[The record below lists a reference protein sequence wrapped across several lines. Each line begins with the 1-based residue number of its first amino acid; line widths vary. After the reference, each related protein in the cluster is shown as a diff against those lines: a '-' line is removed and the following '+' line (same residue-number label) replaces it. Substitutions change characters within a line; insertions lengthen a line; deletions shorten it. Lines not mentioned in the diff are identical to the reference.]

1 MGGRGTMGKQVNEKQ
16 RAAPTPQSTHALLS
30 SSSMALDADK
40 TPNLAVA
47 KGDASVLNPRSKHY
61 EFMGPPGAL
70 FVSTAVPFF
79 AYALYFACSE
89 HAGGCPPRNYDVL
102 LPRFIEAVSD
112 VEWWK
117 GLWDTKAS
125 LIYAGW
131 YAFCVLAAAVLP
143 GDTVDAPALRTGER
157 LQYKMNG
164 ISLSLL
170 LCIACS
176 RCASKRDAVAR
187 GRHRWR
193 CHLPLRRVQ
202 LHRLLRPLGWL
213 RHRLAPHGVHAGVLR
228 VRRVLPL
235 RQAPCPRRQH
245 RQRALRRAC
254 CATMKEGG
262 ADGTQWFIGR
272 ELNPTFLGLD
282 LKSFNELRPGLI
294 LWALIDISM
303 ACEQALRLGGRI
315 TDSMAL
321 VLLFHGAYVADACFN
336 EPAILTTMD
345 ITTDGFG
352 FMLAVGDLCWVP
364 FTYSLQARSL
374 AFHPVDLG
382 PVKTAAILAVNALGY
397 YIFRTANSEK
407 NDFRNGRNPKSMCP
421 SLCPSTPLLT
431 ATQTSS
437 TCRPSAG
444 LSSLPLVGGAFP
456 ATRTT
461 CMFSPPPAY
470 TPRR

>member
-176 RCASKRDAVAR
+176 RCASKRDA
-187 GRHRWR
+187 
-193 CHLPLRRVQ
+193 
-202 LHRLLRPLGWL
+202 
-213 RHRLAPHGVHAGVLR
+213 
-228 VRRVLPL
+228 
-235 RQAPCPRRQH
+235 
-245 RQRALRRAC
+245 
-254 CATMKEGG
+254 
-262 ADGTQWFIGR
+262 
-272 ELNPTFLGLD
+272 
-282 LKSFNELRPGLI
+282 
-294 LWALIDISM
+294 
-303 ACEQALRLGGRI
+303 
-315 TDSMAL
+315 
-321 VLLFHGAYVADACFN
+321 
-336 EPAILTTMD
+336 
-345 ITTDGFG
+345 
-352 FMLAVGDLCWVP
+352 
-364 FTYSLQARSL
+364 
-374 AFHPVDLG
+374 
-382 PVKTAAILAVNALGY
+382 
-397 YIFRTANSEK
+397 
-407 NDFRNGRNPKSMCP
+407 
-421 SLCPSTPLLT
+421 
-431 ATQTSS
+431 
-437 TCRPSAG
+437 
-444 LSSLPLVGGAFP
+444 
-456 ATRTT
+456 
-461 CMFSPPPAY
+461 
-470 TPRR
+470 